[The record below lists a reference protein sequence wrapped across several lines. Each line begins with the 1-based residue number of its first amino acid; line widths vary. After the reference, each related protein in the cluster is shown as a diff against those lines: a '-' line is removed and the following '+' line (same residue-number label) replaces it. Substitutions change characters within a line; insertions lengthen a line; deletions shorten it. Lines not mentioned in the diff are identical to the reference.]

1 MKKELMK
8 YMENSRNKISF
19 GRSIYPNLDREVLI
33 DILEKMKA
41 ARQCVAFTSF
51 QLQEFPMQ
59 IEPMMEFIEL
69 TVSYGV
75 NVIPDIAHKDLTKE
89 NILALKKS
97 GLKYLRLDEFG
108 DESLVERCGQAFQL
122 VVNASTFKKEEMLV
136 LQKLRLNT
144 QIIACHNYYPKEY
157 TGISIKKLE
166 KMNAYL
172 KSLGAEILAFIPGD
186 EPYRGPIRQGLPT
199 VEEHRKCDKRFAI
212 CELINAQTDMII
224 VGDPYVNEETQ
235 KILSDFQKGF
245 VTLEAVVPEKL
256 EGKVLCDRTDASDY
270 VFRVL
275 GTRGMELLS
284 SKVSVKNRR
293 VGEINQANEYY
304 GRYQGEVEITKQVL
318 PADKRQNV
326 VGHILEKDT
335 FLLPKLPEGYG
346 IVLSKV

>member
-8 YMENSRNKISF
+8 CMENNRNKISF

-33 DILEKMKA
+33 DILEEMKA
-41 ARQCVAFTSF
+41 ACQCVAFTSF

-59 IEPMMEFIEL
+59 IEQMMEFIEL

-122 VVNASTFKKEEMLV
+122 VVNASTFKKEEMFV

-144 QIIACHNYYPKEY
+144 RIIACHNYYPKEY

-186 EPYRGPIRQGLPT
+186 EPYRGPIHQGLPT